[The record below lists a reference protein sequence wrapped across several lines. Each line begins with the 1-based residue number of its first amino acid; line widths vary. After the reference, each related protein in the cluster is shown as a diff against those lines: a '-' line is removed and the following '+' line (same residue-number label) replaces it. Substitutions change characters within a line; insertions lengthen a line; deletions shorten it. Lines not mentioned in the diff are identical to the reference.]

1 MIFYKFYPC
10 KTKKGDKMSHNITFK
25 ITFLDYWHLGS
36 GQSGGAKYDSS
47 VIKDRQGFPY
57 VPGKTLKGLLRE
69 YAEGEFAKVCFGE
82 RGETRGMC
90 YFSNAYI
97 ESSTRVELLKHN
109 HQFLLVDSISA
120 TKINDKGVAE
130 SGSLRE
136 IEVVIPLSLYGSIEN
151 IPNEFVS
158 LMSATLKKIK
168 RMGLN
173 RTRGLGRCEIDI
185 LESAQKGEV
194 K

>member
-1 MIFYKFYPC
+1 MIALLLRIGKASLMCRVKRLRAYCVSMRRESLQKYA
-10 KTKKGDKMSHNITFK
+10 
-25 ITFLDYWHLGS
+25 LGS
-36 GQSGGAKYDSS
+36 GGG
-47 VIKDRQGFPY
+47 G
-57 VPGKTLKGLLRE
+57 
-69 YAEGEFAKVCFGE
+69 
-82 RGETRGMC
+82 TRGMC

-97 ESSTRVELLKHN
+97 ESSTRAELLKHN

-151 IPNEFVS
+151 VPNEFVS

>member
-1 MIFYKFYPC
+1 M
-10 KTKKGDKMSHNITFK
+10 
-25 ITFLDYWHLGS
+25 
-36 GQSGGAKYDSS
+36 
-47 VIKDRQGFPY
+47 
-57 VPGKTLKGLLRE
+57 
-69 YAEGEFAKVCFGE
+69 
-82 RGETRGMC
+82 
-90 YFSNAYI
+90 
-97 ESSTRVELLKHN
+97 
-109 HQFLLVDSISA
+109 LVDSISA

-185 LESAQKGEV
+185 LEIRTKRGKLSEKGIF
-194 K
+194 